1 MKAYAKHFDQLLWTE
16 EEQLVVDLM
25 EFNLCGD
32 KSQTMERVG
41 PYLRVHIKGLAE
53 KRPSVLKGDTLRVNI
68 RGQTQTFKGRAEK
81 IEMEDVLLSFHE
93 SFLHSYIAGT
103 PVEIRF
109 ILGRTPQRLFHQGCL
124 QAKMLRPALLF
135 PEPMDT
141 NEGKVYP
148 ARVNFSARFC
158 NHLIKDNDA
167 QASAVR
173 NVVEARAKNVPY
185 VIFGPPGTGKTTTV
199 VECIVQCAALDVKI
213 LVAAPTNTAA
223 DLLCTLLVKT
233 GGEAGRGEARSEAA
247 ARQNGLAFYN

>member
-16 EEQLVVDLM
+16 EVQLDVDLE
-25 EFNLCGD
+25 EFNLCGE

-68 RGQTQTFKGRAEK
+68 RGQEQTFRGRAEK
-81 IEMEDVLLSFHE
+81 IEMEDVLLSFHP
-93 SFLHSYIAGT
+93 SFHHSYVAGT

-109 ILGRTPQRLFHQGCL
+109 ILGRTPLRLFHQGLFVVGL
-124 QAKMLRPALLF
+124 QEKKLPPTHTALLF
-135 PEPMDT
+135 PTPMDM
-141 NEGKVYP
+141 NKGKVYP
-148 ARVNFSARFC
+148 ARVNFSARFR
-158 NHLIKDNDA
+158 NRLIANNPP
-167 QASAVR
+167 QALAVR

-185 VIFGPPGTGKTTTV
+185 IIFGPPGTGKTTTV
-199 VECIVQCAALDVKI
+199 VECIVQCAALGVKI

-233 GGEAGRGEARSEAA
+233 GGEAGRGAKR
-247 ARQNGLAFYN
+247 RRGITG